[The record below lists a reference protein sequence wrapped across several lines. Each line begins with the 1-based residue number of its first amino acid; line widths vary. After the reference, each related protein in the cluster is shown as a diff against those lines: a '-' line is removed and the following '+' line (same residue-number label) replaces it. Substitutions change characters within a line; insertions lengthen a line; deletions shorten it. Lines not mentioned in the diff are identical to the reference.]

1 MLNIIAVTMGDAAGI
16 SPEIILKAFL
26 NHEMKDVPAV
36 VIGCHQTLLKA
47 QQYHE
52 LLSLDFK
59 VIEDPQDAKFKA
71 GRINI
76 IDIPL
81 ENPDEL
87 KFGEVQAQCGN
98 AAYQCIKKIV
108 QLSVEGKITSLATAP
123 LNKESLH
130 AAGHIYPGH
139 TELLA
144 ELTNTEDYSMLL
156 YSPNLKVIHVS
167 THISLRTF
175 LDTLNKKRVE
185 RVINIAN
192 DFLQM
197 AGYEKPNIA
206 VAGVNPH
213 AGENGLFGIEEI
225 EILDPVIKKCQAEGI
240 KVDGPIAPD
249 TVFLRAFNGEF
260 DLVVAMYHDQGHIPL
275 KLIGFYDGINISAGL
290 PFIRTSVDHGTAF
303 DIAWKGVAKEES
315 LVKAILLASELSTKQ
330 MELT

>member
-52 LLSLDFK
+52 LIGLDLK
-59 VIEDPQDAKFKA
+59 VIEDPQDAEFKE

-98 AAYQCIKKIV
+98 AAYQCIKKMV
-108 QLSVEGKITSLATAP
+108 ELSVEGKISSLATAP
-123 LNKESLH
+123 LNKEALH

-156 YSPNLKVIHVS
+156 YSPNLKRHRNRLVDQFS
-167 THISLRTF
+167 MLSNRT
-175 LDTLNKKRVE
+175 DK
-185 RVINIAN
+185 
-192 DFLQM
+192 
-197 AGYEKPNIA
+197 
-206 VAGVNPH
+206 
-213 AGENGLFGIEEI
+213 
-225 EILDPVIKKCQAEGI
+225 
-240 KVDGPIAPD
+240 
-249 TVFLRAFNGEF
+249 
-260 DLVVAMYHDQGHIPL
+260 
-275 KLIGFYDGINISAGL
+275 
-290 PFIRTSVDHGTAF
+290 
-303 DIAWKGVAKEES
+303 
-315 LVKAILLASELSTKQ
+315 
-330 MELT
+330 